1 MRLRVTA
8 GRALALLKNMFQ
20 SEGETKL
27 SPTGPIRRDTGT
39 CSAWAQR
46 ARRDDERFNHGADPA
61 AARTMSRTMMKR
73 RRCEHCDSGRGLN
86 PTERGLVPAS
96 LPCFS
101 SSVCAS
107 WTSPLFNSSF
117 LYAPVSTSPRSG
129 SEPRSIINERWK
141 VSVVESSFL
150 NFGLNSRWT
159 PVCSVQPLM
168 RFLWLIIIF
177 LCGSLEDTP
186 HCDAQYGGVAWTPA
200 ETFET
205 WMLQVCGLC
214 DACY

>member
-1 MRLRVTA
+1 MRWRCWRTCFSLRGKRSSA
-8 GRALALLKNMFQ
+8 
-20 SEGETKL
+20 
-27 SPTGPIRRDTGT
+27 RRVRSGVI
-39 CSAWAQR
+39 R
-46 ARRDDERFNHGADPA
+46 ARVRPERSGHVG
-61 AARTMSRTMMKR
+61 TMMKR

-159 PVCSVQPLM
+159 PVCSVRPLT

-200 ETFET
+200 ETFER